1 MVYESIDHG
10 NDVTCQAV
18 PVVLVLV
25 FHKNNF
31 TPQKG
36 QRRTKSQHMG
46 RHFWQWVGAWSCKN
60 TKKKNTKNN
69 NKKNVASRS
78 LRETSQETKN
88 KCHCKKQIDHRQFSM
103 VHTLIDHRNDTINC
117 SKLCSETTRLR
128 LVIPPL
134 EFLNILW
141 RHFYGL

>member
-1 MVYESIDHG
+1 MVYESKDHG

-18 PVVLVLV
+18 PVVFVLV

-31 TPQKG
+31 TPQHG

-60 TKKKNTKNN
+60 TKKKYEKQQ
-69 NKKNVASRS
+69 KKTS
-78 LRETSQETKN
+78 LRAVCEKLRRKQKIN
-88 KCHCKKQIDHRQFSM
+88 VICKKQIDHRQFSM

-128 LVIPPL
+128 LVVPPL